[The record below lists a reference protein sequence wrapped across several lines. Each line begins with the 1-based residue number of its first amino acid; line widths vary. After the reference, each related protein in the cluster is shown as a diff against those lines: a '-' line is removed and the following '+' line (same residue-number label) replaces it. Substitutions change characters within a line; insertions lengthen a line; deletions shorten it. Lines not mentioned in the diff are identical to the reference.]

1 MTRQDTDML
10 VFQTSAESRYNEISK
25 ELLGEIESAMN
36 ACTKSDRISIAA
48 KLCEIPQPEDDLKGE
63 DPRNPMQQLV
73 ETLIDAL
80 ATWAS
85 VREFAE
91 KVERRGND
99 D

>member
-1 MTRQDTDML
+1 MTGHDTDML

-25 ELLGEIESAMN
+25 ELLGEIENAMN
-36 ACTKSDRISIAA
+36 NCTKAARISIAA
-48 KLCEIPQPEDDLKGE
+48 KLCEISQPEDDLKGD

-73 ETLIDAL
+73 EALIDAL

-91 KVERRGND
+91 RKNRG
-99 D
+99 